1 MSRPEPQTSKQFGAR
16 AQAEGFG
23 WRDDDFS
30 IQITHDA
37 HPMFWLRIDR
47 DTTHLVRITDL
58 MSAGLPSALVGLAL
72 AAAVE
77 QLGHPNRGALM
88 VDDPEAVAL
97 SGPFSGSMPATVRDG
112 RHSDLRSDLR
122 AAIAAYAKLHHMFI
136 LSWEP
141 DCTGPKSGWR
151 VRIGT

>member
-16 AQAEGFG
+16 AQAEGFR

-30 IQITHDA
+30 IQITHGA

-58 MSAGLPSALVGLAL
+58 MPAGLPSPLAGLAL

-77 QLGHPNRGALM
+77 RLGHPNRGALM
-88 VDDPEAVAL
+88 VEDPEAVVL
-97 SGPFSGSMPATVRDG
+97 SGPLSGSMPPSVRDD
-112 RHSDLRSDLR
+112 RIADLR

-136 LSWEP
+136 LAWEP

-151 VRIGT
+151 VRIGM